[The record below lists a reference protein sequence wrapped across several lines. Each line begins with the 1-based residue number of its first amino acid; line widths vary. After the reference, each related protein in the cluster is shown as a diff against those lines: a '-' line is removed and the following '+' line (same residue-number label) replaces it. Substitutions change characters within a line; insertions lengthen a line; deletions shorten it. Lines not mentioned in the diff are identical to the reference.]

1 MGNIGQKKD
10 NRIVIRHIGLLI
22 YILYMIW
29 VTITEWINF
38 IPKVAG
44 GYVLKAG
51 IAEIIAAIV
60 VVLALYFF
68 RNLVKYEKP
77 TLNAEMIIG
86 FILIFSTGLLFSVFP
101 DKSFDTLNYHLIAQN
116 PEFEN
121 YFIEDYAYG
130 NFQVWGFRL
139 CDRMFY
145 YFRMILGYRWGTLLN
160 TVALAL
166 SFSQVYAITGRVIKE
181 KNKRIFVKKIVCNR
195 LLWSLAIVF
204 SFDAIMMIGSYCVDA
219 IVMPIAIRVV
229 REIIEHADESVESKN
244 IYLFALLCGLW
255 IAGKLTNIVYVIP
268 CVVIYVILHF
278 KDFKIKDWFISI
290 ALGLYSYLVYMIFN
304 FLCTGNPF
312 FPYYN
317 SIFKSP
323 YYPIMNFKDTRWG
336 GQNIFEKI
344 FWLIYATFKPEYRL
358 SEIWDRRNA
367 LLMFSLVSVAI
378 LLIGII
384 LKYCREKKVNKKL
397 LSLIMLAISSEVL
410 WAFTTGIGRYFMIGR
425 VIWGLVAY
433 IMLVQISETK
443 SETISQS
450 IPSVLSIIVVV
461 SMGLNVVYAW
471 SIGGW
476 SVNDSRRWENVGEQL
491 KYVLSDRKGKP
502 DTDIELF
509 ALTDDTMQGVAELIN
524 PNAYAFHINYIG
536 NTKIDGNAV
545 LQEKF
550 DEYLY
555 GYDLHRREFYEVEEY
570 IEQLNNN
577 NLYITD
583 ISSVDTEIGP
593 YQLVQLE
600 YLKDTHNT
608 VWTSNKEDMELFV
621 KDKVGR
627 HKLSFI
633 GGMAYNWPV
642 SDIEVVVKDG
652 EKIIGSTLIDSQD
665 ISAYEID
672 LDIPEKTDVLT
683 VEACY
688 TESGEQ
694 LSKDAIDF
702 VFCIN
707 LQIQ

>member
-166 SFSQVYAITGRVIKE
+166 SFSQVYAIAGRVIKE

-450 IPSVLSIIVVV
+450 IPS
-461 SMGLNVVYAW
+461 GFPF
-471 SIGGW
+471 
-476 SVNDSRRWENVGEQL
+476 
-491 KYVLSDRKGKP
+491 LSDKTYLSCSP
-502 DTDIELF
+502 TFSHLLESF
-509 ALTDDTMQGVAELIN
+509 TDDTMQGVAELIN

-570 IEQLNNN
+570 IERLNNN